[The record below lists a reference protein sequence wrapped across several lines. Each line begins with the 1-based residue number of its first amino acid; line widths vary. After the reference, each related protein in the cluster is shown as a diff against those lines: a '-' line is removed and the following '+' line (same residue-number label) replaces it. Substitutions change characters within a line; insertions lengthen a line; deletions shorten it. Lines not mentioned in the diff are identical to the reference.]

1 MAIVSNWAIGLPSTK
16 TDLKNPTVEG
26 VSEEGKNEKVI
37 PLEELKQ
44 AKESGFKVPNG
55 GQAPSF

>member
-16 TDLKNPTVEG
+16 TDLNNPTVEG

-55 GQAPSF
+55 GQAPGF